1 MAHAWLR
8 VLLVAAVLCAAADS
22 TYAQDPADV
31 AAARERRGAVL
42 DVPFLPQSEDLCGGA
57 ALAMVM
63 RYWGASSVHP
73 DDFAPFVERHL
84 AGIRTDVLVAAAR
97 RRGWQAVALAGA
109 PATTIRRHLDDG
121 RPVVALVEVRPDR
134 YHYVVIVAWTD
145 DALVVHDPAA
155 APFRTMPVAEFDRAW
170 APAGR
175 WAMVV
180 VPGDTVEVSRRA
192 TDVAVPV
199 AATSGPPPPASSP
212 CAAGVAAAVARA
224 QAGDRRGAELELRDL
239 TMRCPGDAS
248 AWRELAG
255 VRFLDRRWAEAAAS
269 AARAATLEPGDHA
282 GQELL
287 AASRYLEGRP
297 GDALE
302 AWNRVRK
309 PGVDVVRIDGA
320 GRTRQPIIAALVDL
334 PPLAL
339 LTPSAFA
346 RASRR
351 LDALPAAATT
361 ALRYTPTPDGRAT
374 VHAVVVERPPV
385 PRGRVTWAAA
395 AARAAIH
402 REARVDVASP
412 TGSGELWTAAWR
424 WWEQRP
430 RGYAAVALPALAP
443 LPGITTAEV
452 LWERAS
458 YAPGS
463 GADVV
468 RQERRRAA
476 LGVDDWASG
485 RTHWTVGVA
494 VDRWAADTFASTRAG
509 IEWRSAAD
517 RASVGADVEAWVPA
531 GSGRAFASVGLD
543 ARLRST
549 QERMR
554 PSWSLDAGLR
564 HATPHAPFDV
574 WPGADV
580 GIARA
585 PLLRAHPLLTGGV
598 VRGPAF
604 GRGLAHAT
612 VEYAQPLR
620 RQPMGTLQAATF
632 VDLAR
637 PWGQVPGQ
645 SGAVWHVDAG
655 IGLRAALPGRGGTL
669 RVDLARG
676 LRDGRTVASA
686 GWTAPWPGR

>member
-1 MAHAWLR
+1 MARAWLR
-8 VLLVAAVLCAAADS
+8 VLLVAAGLCAAAAS
-22 TYAQDPADV
+22 TYAQEPADV

-73 DDFAPFVERHL
+73 DDFAPLVERHL

-109 PATTIRRHLDDG
+109 PATAIRQHLDRG

-155 APFRTMPVAEFDRAW
+155 APFRTMSLAEFDRVW

-175 WAMVV
+175 WALVI

-192 TDVAVPV
+192 TDVAVAV

-212 CAAGVAAAVARA
+212 CAAGVAAAIARA
-224 QAGDRRGAELELRDL
+224 QAGDRPGAERELRDL
-239 TMRCPGDAS
+239 TMRCPEDAS

-255 VRFLDRRWAEAAAS
+255 VRFLDRRWADAAAD
-269 AARAATLEPGDHA
+269 AARAARLDPRDAA

-287 AASRYLEGRP
+287 AASRYLDGRP
-297 GDALE
+297 EDALK
-302 AWNRVRK
+302 AWNRVGK

-320 GRTRQPIIAALVDL
+320 GRTRQQVIAALVDL

-374 VHAVVVERPPV
+374 LDAVVVERPTV
-385 PRGRVTWAAA
+385 PRSRVTWAAA

-424 WWEQRP
+424 WWNQRP
-430 RGYAAVALPALAP
+430 RGYAALALPALAP
-443 LPGITTAEV
+443 LPGITTADV

-476 LGVDDWASG
+476 LRVDDWASG

-494 VDRWAADTFASTRAG
+494 VDRWAADTFASARGG
-509 IEWRSAAD
+509 IERRSAGD
-517 RASVGADVEAWVPA
+517 RASVGAAGEAWVPV
-531 GSGRAFASVGLD
+531 GSGRAFASLGLEV
-543 ARLRST
+543 RLRSAADV
-549 QERMR
+549 R
-554 PSWSLDAGLR
+554 PSWSLDAGLT
-564 HATPHAPFDV
+564 HATPTAPFDV
-574 WPGADV
+574 WPGAGV

-620 RQPMGTLQAATF
+620 RHPMGTLQAATF

-637 PWGQVPGQ
+637 PWGRVPGT

-655 IGLRAALPGRGGTL
+655 VGLRAALPGRGGTL
-669 RVDLARG
+669 RLDVARG
-676 LRDGRTVASA
+676 VRDGRMAASA
-686 GWTAPWPGR
+686 GWTTPWPGR